1 MKKEMIGCALAACA
15 LAAGAGVA
23 APFLEGY
30 SLNEGRRVAFTQA
43 LPRMREA
50 RTG

>member
-15 LAAGAGVA
+15 VLAAGAA

-30 SLNEGRRVAFTQA
+30 SLNEGRRVA
-43 LPRMREA
+43 LWGGMW
-50 RTG
+50 